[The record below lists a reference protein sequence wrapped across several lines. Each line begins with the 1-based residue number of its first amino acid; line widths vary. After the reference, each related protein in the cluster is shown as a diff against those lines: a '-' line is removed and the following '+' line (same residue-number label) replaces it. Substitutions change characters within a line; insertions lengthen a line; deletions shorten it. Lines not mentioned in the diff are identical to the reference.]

1 MRMPVRNVAARCFPP
16 EDTWGQVGT
25 DGSGCG
31 KSGCSRHFQGTQMQV
46 EEYPT
51 DMNSSKLRP
60 RIWLCPPN
68 SRDYLKDP
76 LGLLGEPSM
85 LVPHTYTEELH
96 PRVNGPQVPISWAGL
111 ATKGM
116 EFEVMYPTLTLP
128 ARLLMTLGWWSKN
141 KRGTSP
147 TQLHP

>member
-1 MRMPVRNVAARCFPP
+1 MRNVAARCFPP
-16 EDTWGQVGT
+16 EETLDT

-31 KSGCSRHFQGTQMQV
+31 KSGCSQLFQGTQMQV
-46 EEYPT
+46 ERYRT
-51 DMNSSKLRP
+51 DTNSSILRH

-76 LGLLGEPSM
+76 LGLLREPFM
-85 LVPHTYTEELH
+85 LVPHTYTEEPH
-96 PRVNGPQVPISWAGL
+96 PRVNGPRVPTSWAGL
-111 ATKGM
+111 ATKNTK
-116 EFEVMYPTLTLP
+116 FEVMYPTPTLP
-128 ARLLMTLGWWSKN
+128 ARLLPTLGWWSKN